1 MKNKNTFLLV
11 GVVSGVAMIQSA
23 SAVSLTPVGTG
34 ADSSFLI
41 FETPQVGILSFEVFY
56 DFDPLAPIGTTD
68 LLQIL
73 ADNESSFTFD
83 VTNNGNQAQPNEFLN
98 SFTFNGITEAQPMD
112 FSVFF
117 GFFGAGGQT
126 GVEFPVDTDG
136 NFNFSDPLPDPQPIP
151 FGEFTS
157 TDGLSAPFRIVEPGS
172 TDAIVFGPFG
182 TFPSFDPIDPIPEP
196 STAMLLSS
204 LCLLALRRRR

>member
-126 GVEFPVDTDG
+126 GVTPD
-136 NFNFSDPLPDPQPIP
+136 FSAPDPQPIP

-172 TDAIVFGPFG
+172 TDAIVFGPLG
-182 TFPSFDPIDPIPEP
+182 TVPSFDPIDPIPEP